1 MSDSHQASKQFIDRE
16 RCEILQQI
24 EEWLE
29 TPLLVLSFVWTAL
42 LIIEFVWGLNRFLSG
57 VSAAIWIAFI
67 VDFGLRLL
75 LAPQK
80 LNYLKHNWL
89 TMLALLLP
97 AMQMFRV
104 VQIFRGLGIVR
115 GGQGLQLLRVLVRI
129 NRGMKTLSKSVSRR
143 GLGYAIALTL
153 LVTLTGSAGM
163 YRFEHNVIGSTL
175 TNYGNALWWTAMV
188 ITTMG
193 SDYFPKTPEGRVLC
207 FVLAVYGFAIFGYVT
222 ATIATFFVGQDANDE
237 DGDLASEKSVRALQ
251 AEIVALREELRA
263 NRSPSS

>member
-1 MSDSHQASKQFIDRE
+1 MSNSNQTSRQVIDRE
-16 RCEILQQI
+16 RREILQQV

-29 TPLLVLSFVWTAL
+29 TPLLVLSFVWTTL
-42 LIIEFVWGLNRFLSG
+42 LIIEFVWGLNPFLSG

-67 VDFGLRLL
+67 VDFVLRLL
-75 LAPQK
+75 LTPQK
-80 LNYLKHNWL
+80 LNYIKHNWL
-89 TMLALLLP
+89 TAFALLLP
-97 AMQMFRV
+97 AAGMFRGA
-104 VQIFRGLGIVR
+104 QILRILGIAR
-115 GGQGLQLLRVLVRI
+115 GGQGLQLVRVLVRI

-143 GLGYAIALTL
+143 GLGHAIALTL
-153 LVTLTGSAGM
+153 LVTLTGAAGM

-175 TNYGNALWWTAMV
+175 TNYSGALWWTAMV

-263 NRSPSS
+263 KQ

>member
-1 MSDSHQASKQFIDRE
+1 MSDSEPTSQQFIDRE
-16 RCEILQQI
+16 RREILQQI

-29 TPLLVLSFVWTAL
+29 MPLLVLSFGWTAL
-42 LIIEFVWGLNRFLSG
+42 LIIEFVWGLSPLLRG
-57 VSAAIWIAFI
+57 VSAAIWMAFI

-89 TMLALLLP
+89 TAVALLLP
-97 AMQMFRV
+97 AVQMFRV
-104 VQIFRGLGIVR
+104 VRIFRGLGIAR
-115 GGQGLQLLRVLVRI
+115 SGSGLQLVRVLVRI
-129 NRGMKTLSKSVSRR
+129 NRGMKRLSKSVSRR
-143 GLGYAIALTL
+143 GFGYAIALTL
-153 LVTLTGSAGM
+153 FVTLTGAAGM
-163 YRFEHNVIGSTL
+163 FTFEHHVTGSTL

-237 DGDLASEKSVRALQ
+237 EGDRASEKSVRALQ
-251 AEIVALREELRA
+251 AEIVALREELRT
-263 NRSPSS
+263 NQSLHR